1 MVSRSARLRFR
12 RSGGS
17 IQISASSP
25 TWWLEWPEELHEF
38 AVTWAEL
45 CYGVENSPPE
55 KRGARR
61 QQLGEFARRLLVLP
75 FEERSGPVYGRV
87 RAQLRRDGALIGAN
101 DLLIAAH
108 ALAAGC
114 TLVTNNVREFQR
126 VEGLVVENWV

>member
-1 MVSRSARLRFR
+1 MYMLDTDICIYLLKTHSSRLRQKFR
-12 RSGGS
+12 VHRDLC
-17 IQISASSP
+17 ISAI
-25 TWWLEWPEELHEF
+25 
-38 AVTWAEL
+38 TWAEL
-45 CYGVENSPPE
+45 CYGVENSLPE

-126 VEGLVVENWV
+126 VEGLVVENWA

>member
-1 MVSRSARLRFR
+1 MYMLDTDICIYLLKTHSRRLRQKFR
-12 RSGGS
+12 VHRDLC
-17 IQISASSP
+17 IS
-25 TWWLEWPEELHEF
+25 

-61 QQLGEFARRLLVLP
+61 QQLGEFARRILVLP

-126 VEGLVVENWV
+126 VEGLVVENWT